1 MSLFR
6 RFFPVLIIMG
16 AAFHAAA
23 IRITFGPYLQQVG
36 PTEAVVVWGTDARG
50 VSWVEI
56 APDDTLHFYAE
67 ERPKFFETHLGRKV
81 IGTLHKVKVDRLT
94 PATTY
99 RYRIFTQEVTEENSY
114 QVSYGRVAST
124 AVYKCEPLRFTT
136 INPGKEKI
144 SFSVVNDIHADT
156 ARMARLLAGVSPA
169 THDFVLFNG
178 DMVSHM
184 DTEQQIVDGF
194 IGKASRMFASEVPFY
209 MVRGNH
215 EGRGQFAANFPK
227 YFPTAT
233 GMPYY
238 SFKSGPVYFVVLD
251 GGEDKPDNDIEYFG
265 LNQMDRYRED
275 QAEWLKTVVESPEFR
290 SAPFR
295 MAVIH
300 VPPYGDTWHGN
311 LHSQQLFLP
320 ILNNAGIDLMLCGHL
335 HKHVWLPKGE
345 TKAAFPIL
353 INSNMDR
360 VDVTADGEK
369 IDLKVVKLDGA
380 VSKHLTFR
388 RR

>member
-6 RFFPVLIIMG
+6 RLFFVLIVLC
-16 AAFHAAA
+16 AAFHAGA
-23 IRITFGPYLQQVG
+23 IRITFGPYLQQVS
-36 PTEAVVVWGTDARG
+36 PTEAVVVWGTDVRG

-99 RYRIFTQEVTEENSY
+99 RYRIFTQEVTEESSY

-124 AVYKCEPLRFTT
+124 AVYKREPLRFAT

-144 SFSVVNDIHADT
+144 NFSVVNDIHADT
-156 ARMARLLAGVSPA
+156 ARMSRLLAGVSPS

-194 IGKASRMFASEVPFY
+194 IGKAASMFASEVPFY

-295 MAVIH
+295 VAVIH

-311 LHSQQLFLP
+311 LHSQELFLP

-335 HKHVWLPKGE
+335 HKHVWLPEGK
-345 TKAAFPIL
+345 TKATFPIL

-360 VDVTADGEK
+360 VDVAADGDK
-369 IDLKVVKLDGA
+369 IDLRVVKLDGA

>member
-1 MSLFR
+1 MSVIR
-6 RFFPVLIIMG
+6 RLLPVLIVLT
-16 AAFHAAA
+16 AAIQAAA
-23 IRITFGPYLQQVG
+23 IRITYGPYLQQVG

-67 ERPKFFETHLGRKV
+67 ERPKYFETHLGRKK
-81 IGTLHKVKVDRLT
+81 IGTLHKVKVDGLQ
-94 PATTY
+94 PGTTY

-124 AVYKCEPLRFTT
+124 AVYKHEPLRLTT
-136 INPGKEKI
+136 VNPAKESI
-144 SFSVVNDIHADT
+144 RFSVVNDIHADT
-156 ARMARLLAGVSPA
+156 ARMARLLAGVSPK

-184 DTEQQIVDGF
+184 DTEQQMVDGF
-194 IGKASRMFASEVPFY
+194 IGLAGKMFASEVPFY

-215 EGRGQFAANFPK
+215 EGRGQFAANFPE
-227 YFPTAT
+227 YFPTET

-238 SFKSGPVYFVVLD
+238 SFRSGPVYFVVLD

-275 QAEWLKTVVESPEFR
+275 EAKWLKTVVESEEFR

-295 MAVIH
+295 VAVIH

-311 LHSQQLFLP
+311 LHSQKLFLP
-320 ILNNAGIDLMLCGHL
+320 ILNDANIDLMLCGHL
-335 HKHVWLPKGE
+335 HKHVWLPQGK
-345 TKAAFPIL
+345 TKAAFPIM

-360 VDVTADGEK
+360 LDLEADSRQ
-369 IDLKVVKLDGA
+369 IDMKVVKLDGS
-380 VSKHLTFR
+380 VDKHLTFPR
-388 RR
+388 K